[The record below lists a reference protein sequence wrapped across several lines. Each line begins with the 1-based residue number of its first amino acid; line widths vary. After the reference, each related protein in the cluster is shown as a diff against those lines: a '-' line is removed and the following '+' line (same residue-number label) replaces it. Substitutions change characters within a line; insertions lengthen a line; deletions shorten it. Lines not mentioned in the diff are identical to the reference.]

1 MKKFFFSLAAIVFAA
16 TSIAQGIA
24 LEHVFTEGL
33 ILPSSTNCTGMY
45 GTLPNVKDFDECF
58 AYVNNG
64 VLIWWDENYT
74 SHTVNVGDY
83 DDYDEGA
90 SIIAARNI
98 FTNDNRLCFL
108 CSKKMTDRSYAYRI
122 IDEFGTI
129 IADIYHP
136 NLDARYSVA
145 IYWIFGAYK
154 LVFLADTYQGPQ
166 DPMPGTPKRI
176 SAESNSTYTTY
187 VYSLPGQGK
196 TATDNEIIQST
207 PRRNRKYI
215 QDAQVLVEE
224 NNRTYNMTGIRI
236 K

>member
-1 MKKFFFSLAAIVFAA
+1 MKKIFFSLAAALFAA
-16 TSIAQGIA
+16 TSFAQGIV

-33 ILPSSTNCTGMY
+33 ILPSSTNTTGMY
-45 GTLPNVKDFDECF
+45 GTLPNVQDFDECF

-64 VLIWWDENYT
+64 ILTWWDESYT
-74 SHTVNVGDY
+74 THTVNVGDY
-83 DDYDEGA
+83 DAYDEGA

-108 CSKKMTDRSYAYRI
+108 CSKKMQDRSYAYRV

-136 NLDARYSVA
+136 NLEARYAVA

-154 LVFLADTYQGPQ
+154 LVFLADSHQYPEPTLGAS
-166 DPMPGTPKRI
+166 KRI
-176 SAESNSTYTTY
+176 ATEGVSSYTTY
-187 VYSLPGQGK
+187 IYSLPGTGK
-196 TATDNEIIQST
+196 TATSNEIVQSA

-224 NNRTYNMTGIRI
+224 YDHTYNMTGALV